1 MVTAYKWSL
10 RKGGA
15 KMICPQCGQKRFVPF
30 VLTSDNKTM
39 AGEDFGRCD
48 REQSCGYFR
57 YPDKEAK
64 ATVEVEPR
72 PELPPAAFA
81 LRRVWPPAFP
91 LAKNTLFAAFRD
103 LVGHEK
109 LNDAFYEYK
118 IGTGFMGQCIYP
130 QYDGDFVR
138 TAKAIMYDESG
149 HRLKNTDGEALPVYW
164 LHKSTRPDIRDYM
177 EGHQLR
183 QCFFGQHLLKL
194 NPRAEVW
201 VVEAEKTAVL
211 MAATDDRTD
220 RVWLACGGSQML
232 KGAIDLE
239 CLSGRDVTLVPDDGQ
254 FWNWKRIADA
264 HGWKCMD
271 ISTIAGQSDWFAG
284 CDIWDLKEKA
294 IKNVRQWK

>member
-1 MVTAYKWSL
+1 MVTTYKWSL
-10 RKGGA
+10 KKGGQ
-15 KMICPQCGQKRFVPF
+15 KLVCPQCGQKRFVPF

-57 YPDKEAK
+57 YPDREAR

-72 PELPPAAFA
+72 PELPTA
-81 LRRVWPPAFP
+81 LFSI
-91 LAKNTLFAAFRD
+91 RD
-103 LVGHEK
+103 IPGECRQWRFNSLYNAYSVLIDNYALDWMFGEYLITTGEH
-109 LNDAFYEYK
+109 YECV
-118 IGTGFMGQCIYP
+118 FP
-130 QYDGDFVR
+130 QYDGQWIR
-138 TAKAIMYDESG
+138 TAKAIMYGKDG
-149 HRLKNTDGEALPVYW
+149 HRLKGNNGESLPVYW
-164 LHKSTRPDIRDYM
+164 LHKSPRYSEYM
-177 EGHQLR
+177 QAHQLK
-183 QCFFGQHLLKL
+183 QCFFGQHLLAQY
-194 NPRAEVW
+194 PEHEVW

-232 KGAIDLE
+232 KGAIDFE

-254 FWNWKRIADA
+254 YWNWKRIADA
-264 HGWKCMD
+264 HGWQCLD
-271 ISTIAGQSDWFAG
+271 ISTTAASSDWFAG